1 VDEEKGEN
9 IMKEQEPENKA
20 ENDNRMP
27 EANCALETCGEKRIK
42 QEICMDIL
50 AEKKLLACDEGMSPT
65 RLNEIINKEINDSL
79 KRINNS
85 IKDAMKTLVKSS
97 MVPIRCKYPT
107 YL

>member
-1 VDEEKGEN
+1 
-9 IMKEQEPENKA
+9 MKEQEPENKA

-27 EANCALETCGEKRIK
+27 EANCACTLETCGEKRIK

-50 AEKKLLACDEGMSPT
+50 AKKKLLARDEGISPT
-65 RLNEIINKEINDSL
+65 RLSEMINKEINDSL

-97 MVPIRCKYPT
+97 MEPIRCKYPQ
-107 YL
+107 YIFRIFL